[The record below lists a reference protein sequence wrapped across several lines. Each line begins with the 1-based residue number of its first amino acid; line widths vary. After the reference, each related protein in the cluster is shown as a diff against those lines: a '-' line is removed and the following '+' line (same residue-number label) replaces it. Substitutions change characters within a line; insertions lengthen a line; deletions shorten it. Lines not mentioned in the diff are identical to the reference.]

1 MQKEA
6 EVLASHN
13 ELICSTNLKR
23 IGGCWQTECAEL

>member
-13 ELICSTNLKR
+13 ELICSTSLER
-23 IGGCWQTECAEL
+23 MDGCWQTECAKL